1 MKSSPRYKNQTE
13 IGSAVYWYAV
23 ENKNLK
29 MAENKSLHAAEHEKW
44 QTAKNIFPLA
54 GKNVIMGN
62 MSNFLLTLGSN
73 K

>member
-1 MKSSPRYKNQTE
+1 M
-13 IGSAVYWYAV
+13 YWYAV

-29 MAENKSLHAAEHEKW
+29 MAENKSLHAAENEKW
-44 QTAKNIFPLA
+44 QTAKNSFPLA